1 MYDPIPQGP
10 PDHPDPQPATTPEP
24 ALVDLKRRLNIPTG
38 QVQADAQLT
47 WLLEVATA
55 WVDERVYPDP
65 DQTPTL
71 RHAPVVEAIL
81 ILASRLYARRNT
93 PEGVAG
99 WPEIGVTRVSAED
112 PDLSVLLERH
122 EDYTRTGFA

>member
-1 MYDPIPQGP
+1 VTTTPLGP
-10 PDHPDPQPATTPEP
+10 TDHPDPTPAATPP
-24 ALVDLKRRLNIPTG
+24 PGLADLKKRLNIPLT
-38 QVQADAQLT
+38 QTQADPQLG
-47 WLLEVATA
+47 WLITVATA

-65 DQTPTL
+65 DQIPGV

-99 WPEIGVTRVSAED
+99 WPELGVTRVVAED
-112 PDLSVLLERH
+112 PDLAVLLERH